1 MMSDPPSSTDRRLLG
16 YVVLPTELC
25 AAVALLTLHCDL
37 QWWSTTLQFGGALIA
52 SLGLGWSYLRAS
64 GIWERR
70 WPGIKAWLW
79 RIFRSAVAPQVVGA
93 IGATMGLF
101 GFQAMGR
108 VTYNLDHALSVEE
121 QIVQLEGFINRV
133 IAQEITPIREDILK
147 LKDAVKEAR
156 SLAESKAEEVLIKT
170 RAEIAALALRLDRT
184 QTVDI
189 RWAIVGLFIS
199 AIGTGLQYWTL

>member
-1 MMSDPPSSTDRRLLG
+1 
-16 YVVLPTELC
+16 VVLTYQQ
-25 AAVALLTLHCDL
+25 DL

-70 WPGIKAWLW
+70 WPGIRAWLL
-79 RIFRSAVAPQVVGA
+79 RIFRIGSGPQMVGA
-93 IGATMGLF
+93 MGAGMGLI

-108 VTYNLDHALSVEE
+108 VTYNLDHTLSVEE
-121 QIVQLEGFINRV
+121 QITQLEGFINRV
-133 IAQEITPIREDILK
+133 IAQEITPIREDIVK
-147 LKDAVKEAR
+147 LKDSVKEAR

-184 QTVDI
+184 QTLDI

-199 AIGTGLQYWTL
+199 AIGTGLQYWM